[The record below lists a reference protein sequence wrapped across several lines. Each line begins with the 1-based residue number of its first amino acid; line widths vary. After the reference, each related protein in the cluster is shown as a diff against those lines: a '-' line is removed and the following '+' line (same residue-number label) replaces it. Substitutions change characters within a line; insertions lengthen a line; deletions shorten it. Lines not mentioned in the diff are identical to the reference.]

1 MLLEKAIQYAEDVV
15 NGKEITTKEVIIQC
29 KWFLEDYN
37 KKQYDD
43 DFKYYFDKEEITKI
57 ESILKL
63 LNFATG
69 LNVVGTPIL
78 YGLHNFQVFFL
89 CNVFGWRFKEDKKK
103 FRYRDNTLFIPRK
116 NAKTFICALIILILM
131 LTEDNYSEFY
141 SICLDRELASKV
153 KEMIMQILNAS
164 PAVGKYF
171 KTSTT
176 LSGKIIC
183 KITNSYYQA
192 RTAEANRNNSIRP
205 SAFIADEIGAFRDY
219 KNINAMK
226 SGQLSVRNP
235 LRFKITTA
243 YAESESI
250 MLEELEYIR
259 TVYNGILE
267 DDRMFALLYYAEEEH
282 KWDDIGLQQ
291 ANPLRV
297 PENYQEIKDNRK
309 TALAKPSE
317 QVEFLTKHMNIF
329 VNSVTGEKY
338 IDFEDWQTCRT
349 EKIDLEGK
357 EVVVGVDLSLT
368 TDLTAVDIMYK
379 ENGKYYL
386 TAHAFLPEDTLEE
399 RREKIDYRLME
410 QLGYC
415 TITNGKI
422 VDYRVVED
430 YIRSIEDK
438 YNCRIKCIASD
449 PYNALQMMQSLGED
463 FEVIF
468 LKQTYTVLSPPIK
481 SFREDVYK
489 GNIVYQQNKIL
500 DWCMQ
505 NCETV
510 EGRTSGDIL
519 LNKKNKNKTRIDLV
533 VAAIFCYSQLY
544 LQGEK
549 PTVSDEDIEEW
560 LNKVGG

>member
-1 MLLEKAIQYAEDVV
+1 MLLEKAIQYAKDVAD
-15 NGKEITTKEVIIQC
+15 GKEITTKEVKIQC
-29 KWFLEDYN
+29 NWVLEDYN
-37 KKQYDD
+37 KKQHNN

-57 ESILKL
+57 ENILKL

-78 YGLHNFQVFFL
+78 YGLHNFQAFFI
-89 CNVFGWRFKEDKKK
+89 CNVFGWRFKEDTKK

-116 NAKTFICALIILILM
+116 NAKTFVCALIVLILM
-131 LTEDNYSEFY
+131 LTEENYSEFY
-141 SICLDRELASKV
+141 SICLDRELAGKV
-153 KEMIMQILNAS
+153 KEMIVQILNAS

-259 TVYNGILE
+259 GVYNGIID

-291 ANPLRV
+291 ANPLRIE
-297 PENYQEIKDNRK
+297 ENYQEIKDNRK

-329 VNSVTGEKY
+329 VNSIGGDKY
-338 IDFEDWQTCRT
+338 IDFSDWQKCRT

-386 TAHAFLPEDTLEE
+386 AAHAFLPEDTLEE

-415 TITNGKI
+415 TITKGKI
-422 VDYRVVED
+422 VDYRLVED

-463 FEVIF
+463 YEVIF

-489 GNIVYQQNKIL
+489 GNIIYQQNKIL

-505 NCETV
+505 NTETV

-544 LQGEK
+544 LQEEK
-549 PTVSDEDIEEW
+549 PTVSDKDIEDW
-560 LNKVGG
+560 LNKVGV

>member
-1 MLLEKAIQYAEDVV
+1 MLLEKAIQYAEDVI

-29 KWFLEDYN
+29 EWFLEDYN
-37 KKQYDD
+37 KKQYNN
-43 DFKYYFDKEEITKI
+43 DFKFYFDKEEITKI
-57 ESILKL
+57 ENILKL

-69 LNVVGTPIL
+69 FNVVGTPIL
-78 YGLHNFQVFFL
+78 YGLHNFQAFFL
-89 CNVFGWRFKEDKKK
+89 CNVFGWRFKENKKK
-103 FRYRDNTLFIPRK
+103 FRYRDNVLFIPRK
-116 NAKTFICALIILILM
+116 NAKTFICALVILILM
-131 LTEDNYSEFY
+131 LTEENYSEFY
-141 SICLDRELASKV
+141 SICLDRELAGKV
-153 KEMIMQILNAS
+153 KEMIVQILNAS
-164 PAVGKYF
+164 PAVDKYF

-259 TVYNGILE
+259 GVYNGIID

-291 ANPLRV
+291 ANPLRIE
-297 PENYQEIKDNRK
+297 ENYQEIKDNRK

-317 QVEFLTKHMNIF
+317 QTEFLTKHMNIF

-338 IDFEDWQTCRT
+338 IDFNDWKKCRVD
-349 EKIDLEGK
+349 KVNLEGK

-368 TDLTAVDIMYK
+368 TDLTAVNIMYK

-386 TAHAFLPEDTLEE
+386 IAHAFLPEDTLEE

-410 QLGYC
+410 KLGYC
-415 TITNGKI
+415 TITKGKI

-430 YIRSIEDK
+430 YIRNIEEK
-438 YNCRIKCIASD
+438 YSCKIKCIATD
-449 PYNALQMMQSLGED
+449 PYNALEMMQELEEEYD
-463 FEVIF
+463 VVF

-481 SFREDVYK
+481 SFRDNVYK
-489 GNIVYQQNKIL
+489 GNVFYEQNKIL

-505 NCETV
+505 NTEV
-510 EGRTSGDIL
+510 VKGRTTEDLL
-519 LNKKNKNKTRIDLV
+519 LNKVNKNKTRIDLV
-533 VAAIFCYSQLY
+533 VASIFCYSQLY
-544 LQGEK
+544 LQETK
-549 PTVSDEDIEEW
+549 PKLTDSDIEDW
-560 LNKVGG
+560 LKKVGV